1 MTGEAAA
8 VIEGMSMTEVNYASA
23 KSAGK
28 ESDLDN
34 LLDFLK
40 NELQRRER
48 SQTFAT
54 VFDEPPKPSVR

>member
-8 VIEGMSMTEVNYASA
+8 VIEGMSMAEVNYASA

-34 LLDFLK
+34 LLDFFK

-54 VFDEPPKPSVR
+54 VFDEPTKPSVR

>member
-34 LLDFLK
+34 LLDFFEK
-40 NELQRRER
+40 
-48 SQTFAT
+48 
-54 VFDEPPKPSVR
+54 